1 MPELKRRFW
10 ALFEQHHMD
19 FYPERRAFAVRWM
32 ERARD
37 RMDMGEDEQA
47 AVDAALE
54 LVRQGVEVVDT
65 RS

>member
-10 ALFEQHHMD
+10 ALFEQHRMD
-19 FYPERRAFAVRWM
+19 FYPERREFAVRWM